1 MHRNLLAIGA
11 MIVISAMVLMVPATM
26 ISVDAVCKGGGNVKA
41 CASADG
47 GNAYAIAKA
56 GDNVVK
62 VFVGLF
68 GAIASTK

>member
-11 MIVISAMVLMVPATM
+11 IIVISAMVVMVPATT
-26 ISVDAVCKGGGNVKA
+26 ISVDAVCGGSVKA

-47 GNAYAIAKA
+47 GSAFAIAKA

>member
-11 MIVISAMVLMVPATM
+11 IIVISAMVPATT
-26 ISVDAVCKGGGNVKA
+26 ISVDAVCGGSVKA

-47 GNAYAIAKA
+47 GSAFAIAKA